1 MAGRKKGISFIATLL
16 MMGIIPVVLV
26 AVTLNVYSIV
36 TLRKELESGIFDK
49 LKVAAYNLESYY
61 EWDIV
66 NGDEHMP
73 AYEHDYVDSLQSQDI
88 ELTLFM
94 GDTRYITSLLKE
106 DGNRNEGSQANA
118 DIARLVLGGSD
129 YTDDNTVIDK
139 KQYYV
144 YYTPLHG
151 ENNAIVGMAF
161 AGTPTADV
169 NKVIKGMMAQ
179 SIVVAVI
186 LAIVFVAIIAWLA
199 LRIKAGME
207 ASMEALQKLEKGDL
221 SKSPYHSCA
230 VTEIED
236 IMSASMSIQNSLS
249 TAIANVK
256 DTAVELGETV
266 GEVEGLSVNSAD
278 GASQI
283 ATAVGE
289 LSTAAQSMA
298 QNVQDA
304 NGVVIDMGDA
314 ITNISNSTRS
324 LSIASDDMK
333 EANIKALQKM
343 QTLMESS
350 RTSGELVH
358 GIADQVNRTNESI
371 DKINNAIE
379 LILEIAS
386 QTNLLALNA
395 SIEAARA
402 GDAGRGFA
410 VVATEIQKLAEQSSN
425 SANTIRQISEEIVSM
440 SEKSVSMT
448 EEVYQAIVKEQEYVR
463 ETSENI
469 TTLSEGV
476 NHVIEEVK
484 GISEQ
489 ADHLDSAKED
499 VLSNISDL
507 SAISEENA
515 ASSEEVNASV
525 DTIVVA
531 IDGTKDRSVQMR
543 EMSEKLAEM
552 VNYFKL

>member
-1 MAGRKKGISFIATLL
+1 MEHKKKGISFIATLL
-16 MMGIIPVVLV
+16 MMGIIPVALV
-26 AVTLNVYSIV
+26 ATILNVYSI
-36 TLRKELESGIFDK
+36 TKLRSELETGVFDK

-66 NGDEHMP
+66 NGEEHIP
-73 AYEHDYVDSLQSQDI
+73 AYEHDYVDSLLSQDI

-94 GDTRYITSLLKE
+94 GDTRYITSLLKD
-106 DGNRNEGSQANA
+106 DGDRNEGSTANP

-129 YTDDNTVIDK
+129 FTDDDTVISNK
-139 KQYYV
+139 KYYV

-161 AGTPTADV
+161 AGTPKADV
-169 NKVIKGMMAQ
+169 DKVISGMMLQA
-179 SIVVAVI
+179 IFLAVI
-186 LAIVFVAIIAWLA
+186 IAVIFGVVIAVLAF
-199 LRIKAGME
+199 RIKKGME
-207 ASMEALQKLEKGDL
+207 ASMNALHKLEKGDL
-221 SKSPYHSCA
+221 SSSPYRPCA
-230 VTEIED
+230 VTEIEG
-236 IMSASMSIQNSLS
+236 IMTASMAIQKSLS
-249 TAIANVK
+249 DAIANVK

-314 ITNISNSTRS
+314 ITNISNSTKA

-333 EANIKALQKM
+333 EANAKALQKM

-350 RTSGELVH
+350 RTSGELVR
-358 GIADQVNRTNESI
+358 GIAEQVNKTNESI

-448 EEVYQAIVKEQEYVR
+448 EDVYQAIVKEQEYVK

-469 TTLSEGV
+469 TTLSQGV
-476 NHVIEEVK
+476 NNVIEEVR
-484 GISEQ
+484 GISQQ
-489 ADHLDSAKED
+489 ADHLDGAKED

-515 ASSEEVNASV
+515 ASSQEVNASV

-543 EMSEKLAEM
+543 EMSEKLAEL